1 MHLYISRNTHVYVE
15 RRASMKRKHLLFGLA
30 LSLALGTSVASG
42 ILVSKSLKQDVVAA
56 NAYGSGDTNWF
67 ITGDFNSWAKRD
79 PDAHMTFSQ
88 MAGNNWQFDT
98 DYPIKLEKDSKFQ
111 VVYAWADDGY
121 NKFNPSADNDYF
133 YSENDYYV
141 AKQTFTANFYFQV
154 YGEGA
159 SWTGI
164 YYAIFDAPAF
174 AFKFTDEFNSI
185 CEANKNN
192 AVGIAAPQ
200 AIADEW
206 TRQTKLFGYLT
217 DANKL
222 LVKNANSESG
232 TELANFAPKYDYIIS
247 KYTGLSNFADR
258 TVTSPFESR
267 SITTINSSNAGVS
280 AIVAVSAMV
289 SITAVGGF
297 FLLKK
302 KPF

>member
-1 MHLYISRNTHVYVE
+1 MYYVE
-15 RRASMKRKHLLFGLA
+15 RRASMKRKNLLFGLV
-30 LSLALGTSVASG
+30 LSLTVGASVASG
-42 ILVSKSLKQDVVAA
+42 ILLSKSSKQDILAA
-56 NAYGSGDTNWF
+56 EAYGSGDTNWF

-79 PDAHMTFSQ
+79 SDAHMTYSGMQ
-88 MAGNNWQFDT
+88 GNNWQFDT

-111 VVYAWADDGY
+111 VVYAWSDDGY
-121 NKFNPSADNDYF
+121 NKFNPAANNDYF

-154 YGEGA
+154 YGDNA

-174 AFKFTDEFNSI
+174 AYKFTDEFSSI

-247 KYTGLSNFADR
+247 KYTGLSNFAER
-258 TVTSPFESR
+258 TVISPFGSR
-267 SITTINSSNAGVS
+267 ALKTISNSSAAVPAVMAVAGLT
-280 AIVAVSAMV
+280 IL
-289 SITAVGGF
+289 TAVGGF